1 VGGSGQGGGQGQ
13 DAGLIVYSQYMNRNI
28 MNNYPA
34 GTMFATKWE
43 EAIQFLKERHKG
55 SGIQVAVYPYAGLQ
69 HQVIE
74 LDG

>member
-1 VGGSGQGGGQGQ
+1 
-13 DAGLIVYSQYMNRNI
+13 MNRNI

-43 EAIQFLKERHKG
+43 EVIQFLKERHKG
-55 SGIQVAVYPYAGLQ
+55 TGIQVAVYPYAGLQ